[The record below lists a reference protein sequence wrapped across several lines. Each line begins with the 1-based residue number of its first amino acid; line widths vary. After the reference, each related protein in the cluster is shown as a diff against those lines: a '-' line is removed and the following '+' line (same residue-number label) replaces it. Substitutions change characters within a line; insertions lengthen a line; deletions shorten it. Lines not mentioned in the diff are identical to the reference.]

1 MFFHPLCLFI
11 FYPYLDGSSV
21 LISSY
26 ICNHIISGFHT
37 SESLGLYIHFYLYL
51 SMYLHKQVFIDKFTA
66 VSNSSAV
73 IPALQLPFCLHI
85 YPLLCVTQIWYVFIP
100 NSSVTL
106 PLILDIPL
114 PSLSLMSLAGNLSLL
129 GKLVHLWCFWI
140 PPESCRTYTIH
151 LSLSDFLESVWSS
164 EGLSMWKSWHDFLGV
179 SGWVIIHCM
188 YVGRLPYPLICEW
201 TFWWFPMLD
210 SSGEPHRRHWGSGV
224 MEKDG
229 FLWIA
234 APECDLGISW

>member
-1 MFFHPLCLFI
+1 MSLSLFFSPGTNVDGNPAIDLSLSIFVSFSLHLLVDLFIYISMFFHPLCLFI

-85 YPLLCVTQIWYVFIP
+85 YPLLCVTQI
-100 NSSVTL
+100 
-106 PLILDIPL
+106 
-114 PSLSLMSLAGNLSLL
+114 
-129 GKLVHLWCFWI
+129 
-140 PPESCRTYTIH
+140 
-151 LSLSDFLESVWSS
+151 
-164 EGLSMWKSWHDFLGV
+164 
-179 SGWVIIHCM
+179 
-188 YVGRLPYPLICEW
+188 
-201 TFWWFPMLD
+201 
-210 SSGEPHRRHWGSGV
+210 
-224 MEKDG
+224 
-229 FLWIA
+229 
-234 APECDLGISW
+234 